1 MSHQITIW
9 KITVIYG
16 CLSQAA
22 CNFRQNDHR
31 WSRFANQNTKISQMI
46 TNYYSKANQKIV
58 QSQTRSRPVK
68 NHEKSNTRSN
78 SDRFQVINK
87 YVSAQSHAQ
96 NLEKSMSNQLKSPK
110 FQKFHKM
117 TRNYYSKAN
126 STNQTAQ
133 NSKKN
138 TENPKFHQ
146 KFMSKSQKIAKSEK
160 TWLLK

>member
-9 KITVIYG
+9 KITAIYG

-31 WSRFANQNTKISQMI
+31 WSRFANQNAKISQMI

-110 FQKFHKM
+110 FQKFTKWHGTTIVKPIAQIRPLKIRKKTQKIQNFIKNSCQNHK
-117 TRNYYSKAN
+117 
-126 STNQTAQ
+126 
-133 NSKKN
+133 
-138 TENPKFHQ
+138 
-146 KFMSKSQKIAKSEK
+146 KSQN
-160 TWLLK
+160 LKKHDY